1 MCLPSNEQT
10 QITWPASPLARS
22 KSRASEPTQSLQS
35 YVTLWTEM
43 DFWLWPEATTH
54 ISSALSGNICVVE
67 TRTQHLQ
74 HLKPVLLRRD
84 WQLKILLPLGGYQSS
99 CLEECIQQLYAE
111 FCEKPSQ
118 RARRVISVMS
128 KKWSMLRNQQNPT
141 LLDLS
146 GFTAGIRDKNEQ
158 LTVQ

>member
-1 MCLPSNEQT
+1 MSLNKRTNTNNLTGLTAGTKQVPC
-10 QITWPASPLARS
+10 I
-22 KSRASEPTQSLQS
+22 RAYTVTAKLCNSSELK
-35 YVTLWTEM
+35 W
-43 DFWLWPEATTH
+43 
-54 ISSALSGNICVVE
+54 ISGSDQKQQRTYLDGQWSALSGNICVVE

-128 KKWSMLRNQQNPT
+128 KKWSMLRNHQKPT
-141 LLDLS
+141 ES
-146 GFTAGIRDKNEQ
+146 NFAGFIWIH
-158 LTVQ
+158 